1 MRKEDIQFEISEK
14 AGTVNGILTEPPDAK
29 ALLLLA
35 HGAGAGMQHKTM
47 QLIADCLAEEN
58 IATLRFNFSYIEKG
72 RKSPDSSKI
81 AQETIRNVVLK
92 ANEFAKGLPLFAG
105 GKSYGGRMTSSA
117 AADEALPD
125 VEGLIFFGFPL
136 HPPGKPSADRAA
148 HLHQVNLPMLFL
160 QGTRDNLA
168 RMELIRQVTTDIKNA
183 HLEVIEGADH
193 SFHLK
198 KSAGKSDEE
207 VMRKIAGKVSSW
219 MESHG

>member
-81 AQETIRNVVLK
+81 AQETITGFVVL
-92 ANEFAKGLPLFAG
+92 AQHRLLLRHCNASRF
-105 GKSYGGRMTSSA
+105 
-117 AADEALPD
+117 ALPCRCHCQH
-125 VEGLIFFGFPL
+125 I
-136 HPPGKPSADRAA
+136 
-148 HLHQVNLPMLFL
+148 
-160 QGTRDNLA
+160 
-168 RMELIRQVTTDIKNA
+168 
-183 HLEVIEGADH
+183 
-193 SFHLK
+193 
-198 KSAGKSDEE
+198 
-207 VMRKIAGKVSSW
+207 W
-219 MESHG
+219 C